1 MNFDTLGKERAASFL
16 SIDKTHAES
25 SGGSRRVLRFDSFSK
40 IISAGLRVG
49 WVTGPS
55 SLIDRLELHTQST
68 LLHPSG
74 LSQAVVAKLFDGWGG
89 AAGYLEHADS
99 VAAFYMARRDA
110 FVAAATAELG
120 DRVSFSVPTAGM
132 FVWMD
137 LRGIDDA
144 NELIVRKA
152 VDRKVL
158 LVPGVSFTPGG
169 GTSGWVRASYS
180 TATEVE
186 MKEAC
191 RRLAELLDEENGG
204 AA

>member
-1 MNFDTLGKERAASFL
+1 MIRTNPFAYPYHTAS
-16 SIDKTHAES
+16 AN
-25 SGGSRRVLRFDSFSK
+25 SGTRRVLRFDSFSK
-40 IISAGLRVG
+40 VISAGLRVG
-49 WVTGPS
+49 WVTGPP

-89 AAGYLEHADS
+89 ASGYLTHADT
-99 VAAFYMARRDA
+99 VAAFYKERRDA
-110 FVAAATAELG
+110 FVAAAYEELG
-120 DRVSFSVPTAGM
+120 DRVAFTVPTAGM

-137 LRGIDDA
+137 LKGVEDA

-180 TATEVE
+180 TATEAE

-191 RRLAELLDEENGG
+191 RRLAELLDDEVGG
-204 AA
+204 RA